1 MQLIV
6 ADDMAR
12 AEMAERYR
20 MLGFGISEMN
30 RIIGEAYDSVA
41 KI

>member
-1 MQLIV
+1 MIV

-12 AEMAERYR
+12 TEIAERYK
-20 MLGFGISEMN
+20 MLGFGNSEMN